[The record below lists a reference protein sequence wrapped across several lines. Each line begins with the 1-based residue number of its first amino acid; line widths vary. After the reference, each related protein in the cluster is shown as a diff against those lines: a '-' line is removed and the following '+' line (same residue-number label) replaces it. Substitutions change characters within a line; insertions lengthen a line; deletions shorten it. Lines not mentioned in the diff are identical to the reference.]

1 MGDTTLITFASFV
14 FLSIF
19 NAGAMTT
26 LQLQHYGIYDLVGR
40 ETFAAYIGANNRA
53 ALVPVILP
61 ALLLLL
67 TSAILLVRRPA
78 FMHAS
83 EAIVAFG
90 LNVVQL
96 ASTILW
102 QRRLQAEMARSG
114 YDQSKTR
121 LLRST
126 NWIRTIAFLAL
137 AALAVTVMRRG
148 MSAQSRNGLTFL
160 APFPRN
166 DPDIGHQARLSATA
180 GTSTRSPASPPVK
193 YRSAPSIPHGAL

>member
-1 MGDTTLITFASFV
+1 MDTSLITFASFV

-26 LQLQHYGIYDLVGR
+26 LQIQHYGIYDLVGR
-40 ETFAAYIGANNRA
+40 ETFAAYIDANNRA
-53 ALVPVILP
+53 ALIPVILP

-67 TSAILLVRRPA
+67 TSAILLMRRPP
-78 FMHAS
+78 FMQAN

-90 LNVVQL
+90 LNLAQL

-114 YDQSKTR
+114 FDESKTR

-126 NWIRTIAFLAL
+126 NWIRTFAFLAQ
-137 AALAVTVMRRG
+137 AALAVAVMRRG
-148 MSAQSRNGLTFL
+148 MSA
-160 APFPRN
+160 
-166 DPDIGHQARLSATA
+166 
-180 GTSTRSPASPPVK
+180 
-193 YRSAPSIPHGAL
+193 